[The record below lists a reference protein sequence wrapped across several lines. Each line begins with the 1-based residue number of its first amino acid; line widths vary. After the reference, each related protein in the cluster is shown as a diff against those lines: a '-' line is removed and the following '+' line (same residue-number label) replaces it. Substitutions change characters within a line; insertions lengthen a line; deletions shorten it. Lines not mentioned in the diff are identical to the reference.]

1 MDAQTVTATTV
12 NRWPFVV
19 ATSVILALLWWA
31 LHPILTP
38 FALGALLAYLGDPLV
53 DRFEHRGY
61 SRTAGVS
68 AVFLLLT
75 LGLILIL
82 AVGLPLLLEQADQ
95 ALRRIPDIYRWISI
109 TAVPWIQGQLSLSPV
124 QLPPVDWEAEL
135 AAHWKSMGKV
145 TADMVAQVTRS
156 GLGLAVTLFNLA
168 LVPVVAFYLMR
179 DWDRMVEAL
188 LDLIPRPWQE
198 HVSLM
203 VAEADDVLGAFIR
216 GQFLVMLAQAIMY
229 STLLWLVGIDYA
241 VILGTLAGVAAI
253 IPYAGSVIGIGSS
266 IAVAWTQFG
275 GDLSPLLWVSG
286 VFALGQTIESWV
298 LTPMLVGD
306 RIGLHPVVVIFVL
319 MAGGQLAGFTGVLVA
334 LPVAAVIFVFGRH
347 ALTYYRHS
355 RTYQGS

>member
-1 MDAQTVTATTV
+1 
-12 NRWPFVV
+12 
-19 ATSVILALLWWA
+19 
-31 LHPILTP
+31 
-38 FALGALLAYLGDPLV
+38 
-53 DRFEHRGY
+53 
-61 SRTAGVS
+61 
-68 AVFLLLT
+68 
-75 LGLILIL
+75 
-82 AVGLPLLLEQADQ
+82 
-95 ALRRIPDIYRWISI
+95 
-109 TAVPWIQGQLSLSPV
+109 
-124 QLPPVDWEAEL
+124 
-135 AAHWKSMGKV
+135 
-145 TADMVAQVTRS
+145 
-156 GLGLAVTLFNLA
+156 
-168 LVPVVAFYLMR
+168 VVAFYLMR